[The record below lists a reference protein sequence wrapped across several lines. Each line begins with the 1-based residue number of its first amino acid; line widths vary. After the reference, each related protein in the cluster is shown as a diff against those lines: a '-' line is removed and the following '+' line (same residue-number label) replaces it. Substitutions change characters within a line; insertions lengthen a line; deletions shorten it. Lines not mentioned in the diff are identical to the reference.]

1 MSNREAGKGDSSRPT
16 DLRTFSENWDKINW
30 SNSTHSSSK
39 YNTKSIKTTNRVN
52 TRRSQ

>member
-1 MSNREAGKGDSSRPT
+1 MSNREAGKGDSSRPI

-30 SNSTHSSSK
+30 SNSSQSNSK
-39 YNTKSIKTTNRVN
+39 YNTKSIKNSNRAN